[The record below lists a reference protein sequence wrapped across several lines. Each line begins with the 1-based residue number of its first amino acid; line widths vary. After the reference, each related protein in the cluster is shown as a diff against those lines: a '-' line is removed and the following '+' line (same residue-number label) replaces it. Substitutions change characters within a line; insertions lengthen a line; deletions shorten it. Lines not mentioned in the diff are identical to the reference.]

1 MIDLRGTI
9 KPKSDQLNADDLI
22 GGPITIRITGVTVG
36 EGEQPVAISY
46 EGDGGK
52 PYKPGKSMRRVLVNL
67 WGPDG
72 AVYMGRSLTLYRD
85 EEVVFG
91 GVAVG
96 GIRISHMSHL
106 QRETTMALTATKA
119 KRKPFTVRPLAIEK
133 PAAPSAPPAEAPLL
147 LIGPGPD
154 AKEYAF
160 KGLETWLAAVKRA
173 IGKIEPDALGAWRN
187 ANAAHIEAVAGRFPD
202 APVVETIIAAI
213 DHRRTYAEE
222 PAAEEVAQ

>member
-119 KRKPFTVRPLAIEK
+119 KRKPFTVRPLVIEK
-133 PAAPSAPPAEAPLL
+133 FAAPPAPPAEAPLL
-147 LIGPGPD
+147 LIGPNTQ
-154 AKEYAF
+154 EYAF
-160 KGLETWLAAVKRA
+160 KDLPTWLEAAKRA
-173 IGKIEPDALGAWRN
+173 IAKVDPFALGAWRD
-187 ANAAHIEAVAGRFPD
+187 ANAAHIEAVAERFPD
-202 APVVETIIAAI
+202 VPVVETIIAAI
-213 DHRRTYAEE
+213 DHRRAYAEE
-222 PAAEEVAQ
+222 PAAEEAAQ

>member
-46 EGDGGK
+46 DGDGGK

-72 AVYMGRSLTLYRD
+72 AVYVGRSLTLYRD
-85 EEVVFG
+85 EEVLFG

-106 QRETTMALTATKA
+106 QREPTMALTATKA
-119 KRKPFTVRPLAIEK
+119 KRKPFTVKPLAVEK
-133 PAAPSAPPAEAPLL
+133 PVDKPAMAVAELLDRIAAGEDVTS
-147 LIGPGPD
+147 D
-154 AKEYAF
+154 AKVAEQRA
-160 KGLETWLAAVKRA
+160 WLAKNRPELAA
-173 IGKIEPDALGAWRN
+173 KISAAL
-187 ANAAHIEAVAGRFPD
+187 AG
-202 APVVETIIAAI
+202 V
-213 DHRRTYAEE
+213 E
-222 PAAEEVAQ
+222 PAPKEEAAQ

>member
-22 GGPITIRITGVTVG
+22 GGPLTIRITAVSVA
-36 EGEQPVAISY
+36 EGEQPVSISF

-52 PYKPGKSMRRVLVNL
+52 PFKPGKSMRRVLVNL

-72 AVYMGRSLTLYRD
+72 AAYVGRSLTLYRD

-119 KRKPFTVRPLAIEK
+119 KRKPFTVRPLVAEK
-133 PAAPSAPPAEAPLL
+133 PTDKAALAVEALL
-147 LIGPGPD
+147 ARIAGGEDVTAD
-154 AKEYAF
+154 AKVAEQRA
-160 KGLETWLAAVKRA
+160 WLAKNRPELAEQ
-173 IGKIEPDALGAWRN
+173 INGAL
-187 ANAAHIEAVAGRFPD
+187 AAQP
-202 APVVETIIAAI
+202 
-213 DHRRTYAEE
+213 
-222 PAAEEVAQ
+222 EVAA

>member
-22 GGPITIRITGVTVG
+22 GGPITIRITAVAVG
-36 EGEQPVAISY
+36 EGEQPVSISY

-72 AVYMGRSLTLYRD
+72 AVYVGRSLTLYRD

-133 PAAPSAPPAEAPLL
+133 PADKPALAVEALL
-147 LIGPGPD
+147 ARIASGEDVTGD
-154 AKEYAF
+154 AKVAEQRA
-160 KGLETWLAAVKRA
+160 WLAKNRPELAE
-173 IGKIEPDALGAWRN
+173 KI
-187 ANAAHIEAVAGRFPD
+187 NAALAAD
-202 APVVETIIAAI
+202 APEFAA
-213 DHRRTYAEE
+213 
-222 PAAEEVAQ
+222 

>member
-22 GGPITIRITGVTVG
+22 GGPLTIRITAVSVA
-36 EGEQPVAISY
+36 EGEQPVSISF

-52 PYKPGKSMRRVLVNL
+52 PFKPGKSMRRVLVNL

-72 AVYMGRSLTLYRD
+72 AAYVGRSLTLYRD

-106 QRETTMALTATKA
+106 QRETTMALTSTKA
-119 KRKPFTVRPLAIEK
+119 KRKPFTVRPLVAEK
-133 PAAPSAPPAEAPLL
+133 PTDKAALAVEALL
-147 LIGPGPD
+147 ARIAGGEDVTAD
-154 AKEYAF
+154 AKVAEQRA
-160 KGLETWLAAVKRA
+160 WLAKNRPELAEQ
-173 IGKIEPDALGAWRN
+173 INGAL
-187 ANAAHIEAVAGRFPD
+187 AAQLP
-202 APVVETIIAAI
+202 
-213 DHRRTYAEE
+213 
-222 PAAEEVAQ
+222 EVAA

>member
-72 AVYMGRSLTLYRD
+72 AVYVGRSLTLYRD

-133 PAAPSAPPAEAPLL
+133 PADKPAQAVEALL
-147 LIGPGPD
+147 ARIASGEDVTND
-154 AKEYAF
+154 AKVAEQRA
-160 KGLETWLAAVKRA
+160 WLAKNRPELAE
-173 IGKIEPDALGAWRN
+173 KI
-187 ANAAHIEAVAGRFPD
+187 NAALAAD
-202 APVVETIIAAI
+202 APEFAA
-213 DHRRTYAEE
+213 
-222 PAAEEVAQ
+222 

>member
-72 AVYMGRSLTLYRD
+72 AVYVGRSLTLYRD

-133 PAAPSAPPAEAPLL
+133 PADKPALAVEALL
-147 LIGPGPD
+147 ARIASGEDVTND
-154 AKEYAF
+154 AKVAEQRA
-160 KGLETWLAAVKRA
+160 WLAKNRPELAE
-173 IGKIEPDALGAWRN
+173 KI
-187 ANAAHIEAVAGRFPD
+187 NAALAAD
-202 APVVETIIAAI
+202 APEFAA
-213 DHRRTYAEE
+213 
-222 PAAEEVAQ
+222 

>member
-106 QRETTMALTATKA
+106 QREMTMALTATKA

-133 PAAPSAPPAEAPLL
+133 PADKPALAVEALL
-147 LIGPGPD
+147 ARIASGEDVTND
-154 AKEYAF
+154 AKVAEQRA
-160 KGLETWLAAVKRA
+160 WLAKNRPELAEKINA
-173 IGKIEPDALGAWRN
+173 IL
-187 ANAAHIEAVAGRFPD
+187 
-202 APVVETIIAAI
+202 AAI
-213 DHRRTYAEE
+213 DHRRTYAEKL
-222 PAAEEVAQ
+222 AAEEVAQ

>member
-22 GGPITIRITGVTVG
+22 GGPLTIRITAVSVA
-36 EGEQPVAISY
+36 EGEQPVSISF

-52 PYKPGKSMRRVLVNL
+52 PFKPGKSMRRVLVNL

-72 AVYMGRSLTLYRD
+72 AAYVGRSLTLYRD

-119 KRKPFTVRPLAIEK
+119 KRKPFTVRPLVAEK
-133 PAAPSAPPAEAPLL
+133 PTDKAALAVEVLL
-147 LIGPGPD
+147 ARIAGGEDVTAD
-154 AKEYAF
+154 AKVAEQRA
-160 KGLETWLAAVKRA
+160 WLAKNRPELAEQ
-173 IGKIEPDALGAWRN
+173 INGAL
-187 ANAAHIEAVAGRFPD
+187 AAQLP
-202 APVVETIIAAI
+202 
-213 DHRRTYAEE
+213 
-222 PAAEEVAQ
+222 EVAE